1 MQKLSKDDLYSLE
14 RYSVV
19 REEFRDKVM
28 AHKRD
33 RQLPLGTNATLY
45 FKTR

>member
-14 RYSVV
+14 TIFRS

-28 AHKRD
+28 VHKRD
-33 RQLPLGTNATLY
+33 RQLSLGTNARSIS
-45 FKTR
+45 KTR